1 MHPSEEENKMQ
12 NIHPLFVHFPIVLL
26 LLGLLFEIGYIIF
39 KKELY
44 NSFAAVLLV
53 LAAIAFVAAATTGW
67 IAAHTVPHPDEAH
80 ELMETHETLQLTAGG
95 ITVFIALW
103 IIFFKHKLRVLR
115 LIVTI
120 VAAGIMIVGAI
131 YGGELVYN
139 YGVGTALVNGG
150 MVDNGSMNM
159 DNSQSSGEGKIQQSD
174 STIAK
179 GKHTYGDSLKTPSVK
194 GHKNLN
200 HEH

>member
-1 MHPSEEENKMQ
+1 MQ

-53 LAAIAFVAAATTGW
+53 LAATAFVAAATTGW
-67 IAAHTVPHPDEAH
+67 IAANSVPHPDEAH
-80 ELMETHETLQLTAGG
+80 ELMETHEKLQLIATGM
-95 ITVFIALW
+95 TVFIALW
-103 IIFFKHKLRVLR
+103 IILFKHRLRVLR

-120 VAAGIMIVGAI
+120 AAAGIMIVGAI

-139 YGVGTALVNGG
+139 YGIGTVVVNGG
-150 MVDNGSMNM
+150 MIDNGSMNM
-159 DNSQSSGEGKIQQSD
+159 DNSQSSGESKTRRSD
-174 STIAK
+174 PSAEKEI
-179 GKHTYGDSLKTPSVK
+179 HTYGDSLKTPSVEGAK
-194 GHKNLN
+194 NPNHK
-200 HEH
+200 H